1 MKTLSPDAIISDY
14 KAAYQGAHG
23 YPIFMLRYERGW
35 FLLGAG
41 NGLTPTR
48 YRAADIQKMTA
59 RLNACRADITGAA
72 K

>member
-1 MKTLSPDAIISDY
+1 MKPHDSDAIISDY
-14 KAAYQGAHG
+14 KAAYQSATG
-23 YPIFMLRYERGW
+23 YPIFMIRYERGW

-48 YRAADIQKMTA
+48 YRAAEIQKMTA
-59 RLNACRADITGAA
+59 RLSARRTDITGAV